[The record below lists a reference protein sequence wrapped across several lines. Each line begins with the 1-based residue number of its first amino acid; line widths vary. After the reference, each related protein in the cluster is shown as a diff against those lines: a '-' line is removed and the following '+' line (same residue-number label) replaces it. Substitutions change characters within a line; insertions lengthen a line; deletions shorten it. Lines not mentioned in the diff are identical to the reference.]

1 MDRTDPSTVTD
12 APVDREEPAAGLTVS
27 IARRYANRSGDT
39 DLYVRFVERDGI
51 LYRVAL
57 RSWGDR
63 AGVRAWIAAFLD
75 APFAIAGGDIGSDRV
90 RATTSERTFVLRT
103 ATAPSASAESDAQQ
117 SAAGDRIPV
126 P

>member
-39 DLYVRFVERDGI
+39 DLYVHSVERDGI

-57 RSWGDR
+57 R
-63 AGVRAWIAAFLD
+63 V
-75 APFAIAGGDIGSDRV
+75 
-90 RATTSERTFVLRT
+90 
-103 ATAPSASAESDAQQ
+103 
-117 SAAGDRIPV
+117 
-126 P
+126 